1 MTNSHKVFYSVVGKE
16 YPVVDHAKGA
26 RVYDVN
32 GKEYIDCAAG
42 VAVANIGHGVQ
53 EVIDAIHAQGS
64 KVSYV
69 YGGTFTSKAKEEVA
83 QQIIDLAPSN
93 MSKVFFCSGGS
104 EAVESVIKIA
114 RQYQLEC
121 GRPKKYK
128 IISRWQ
134 SYHGNTVAT
143 LSVGGRPS
151 WREKYEPLLL
161 HMPHIAQCNCY
172 RCPFKLE
179 PGSCGCACAEELER
193 VIKYEGPDTVAAFLI
208 EPITGTTAPG
218 LVPPAQYMKRIR
230 EICDK
235 YDVLLCFDEVITGFG
250 RTGKNFAT
258 DHFDIQPDLISC
270 AKGLGGGYVPIG
282 AAIAS
287 EKVVQAFEKGSG
299 SLMHSFTYAGN
310 PMVCAGASA
319 VLKYLTKNNLIE
331 ACAQKGEFF
340 LKVLK
345 EELGDHPKVGDIRGK
360 GLLIGLEYVKD
371 KKTKEPYPVSER
383 ISARVAG
390 YCFEHGVLVVS
401 ALPGTADGING
412 DGTQI
417 SPPFIID
424 EAEMRTVAR
433 TLRAAVDSVCS

>member
-16 YPVVDHAKGA
+16 YPVADHANGA
-26 RVYDVN
+26 RVYDTC

-42 VAVANIGHGVQ
+42 VAVANIGHGVK
-53 EVIDAIHAQGS
+53 EVIDAIYEQAN

-69 YGGTFTSKAKEEVA
+69 YGGTFTSEAKERVA
-83 QQIIDLAPSN
+83 RQIIELAPSN
-93 MSKVFFCSGGS
+93 MSRVFFCSGGS

-114 RQYQLEC
+114 RQYHLES

-134 SYHGNTVAT
+134 SYHGNTIAT

-172 RCPFKLE
+172 RCPYKLD
-179 PGSCGCACAEELER
+179 PATCGCVCADELER
-193 VIKYEGPDTVAAFLI
+193 VIKYEGADTVAAFII

-218 LVPPAQYMKRIR
+218 LVPPAAYMKKIR

-250 RTGKNFAT
+250 RTGKNFAA
-258 DHFDIQPDLISC
+258 DHFDIQPDIIAC
-270 AKGLGGGYVPIG
+270 AKGLGGGYAPVG
-282 AAIAS
+282 AAIVS
-287 EKVVQAFEKGSG
+287 TKVVEAFEKGTG

-319 VLKYLTKNNLIE
+319 VLKYLTDNKLIE
-331 ACAQKGEFF
+331 ASAKKGEFF
-340 LKVLK
+340 LKLLK
-345 EELGDHPKVGDIRGK
+345 EELGDHPNVGDIRGK
-360 GLLIGLEYVKD
+360 GLLIGIEYVKD
-371 KKTKEPYPVSER
+371 KNTKEPFPVTDKV
-383 ISARVAG
+383 SARIAG

-401 ALPGTADGING
+401 ALPGTADGVTG

-417 SPPFIID
+417 SPPFVIN
-424 EAEMRTVAR
+424 ETEMKTVAQ
-433 TLRAAVDSVCS
+433 TLRGAVESLFG